1 MRRFISF
8 LLVFCL
14 SVCFSIEA
22 FSTDRESVSPEEEE
36 RAAELFKIGK
46 YP

>member
-8 LLVFCL
+8 LRVFCL